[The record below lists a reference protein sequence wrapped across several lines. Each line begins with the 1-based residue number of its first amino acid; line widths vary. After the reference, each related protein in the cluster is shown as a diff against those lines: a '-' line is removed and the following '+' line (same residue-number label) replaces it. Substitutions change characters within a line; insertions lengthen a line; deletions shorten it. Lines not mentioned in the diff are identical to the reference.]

1 MNKRKQVE
9 RKLMMKRERN
19 IKNYRKINKNRNSH
33 QGGNMIE
40 TQEEYRINKFDDLIV
55 QINET

>member
-19 IKNYRKINKNRNSH
+19 IKNYRKNK
-33 QGGNMIE
+33 
-40 TQEEYRINKFDDLIV
+40 QEQKQSLGRKYDRDARRI
-55 QINET
+55 